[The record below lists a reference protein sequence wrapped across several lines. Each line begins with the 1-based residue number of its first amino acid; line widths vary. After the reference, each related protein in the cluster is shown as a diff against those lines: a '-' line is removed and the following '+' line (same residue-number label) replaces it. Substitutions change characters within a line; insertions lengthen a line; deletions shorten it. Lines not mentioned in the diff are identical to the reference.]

1 MMLNKINLI
10 DSKCFLNELTLKC
23 IKNTI
28 IFNKKITTIALS
40 VLTATTLSATTLKDS
55 NSTTAKTNKCIAP
68 PEVMLSLLMAE
79 SAGNRELGYPYIIRI
94 NGTQ

>member
-10 DSKCFLNELTLKC
+10 DSKCFLNELTLKY

-55 NSTTAKTNKCIAP
+55 TAKTNKCIAP